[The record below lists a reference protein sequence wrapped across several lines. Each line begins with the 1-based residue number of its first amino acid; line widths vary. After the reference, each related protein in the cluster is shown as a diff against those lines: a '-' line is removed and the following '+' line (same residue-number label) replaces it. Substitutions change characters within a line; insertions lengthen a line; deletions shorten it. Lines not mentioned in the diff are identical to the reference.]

1 MAENDVSVRGN
12 ELLETG
18 SSLKEMTFRL
28 RSESGGKTLA
38 RGKGMC
44 KGLKVERAG
53 ECQKTKAQHEALVIV
68 SEVIVSD
75 PEGGALIAEV

>member
-1 MAENDVSVRGN
+1 MAENDASVHGN

-18 SSLKEMTFRL
+18 SSLKMTFRL

-44 KGLKVERAG
+44 KGLKVERAR
-53 ECQKTKAQHEALVIV
+53 ECRINKSSA
-68 SEVIVSD
+68 
-75 PEGGALIAEV
+75 